1 MSKTNLHIQIAR
13 SSMLELS
20 SMSLVSSAAIL
31 STLKKHYARVG
42 VSTVNNLQDLKQLVG
57 KKPDLVFMGLKFIYQ
72 DDQKIWVSDYLK
84 AHGIAHTGSPRPAI
98 EFEQSKPLAKQCVL
112 NAGLASS
119 AFTVVEHGCFPESID
134 DLVFPLFVKPS
145 NLGGGSGV
153 DDKSIVH
160 TAADLRAK
168 LQTLF
173 DQYSSDVLIEEYL
186 PGREFSV
193 GVLNVG
199 TELLAMPI
207 EMKPSADANGNK
219 ILSLALKSGVL
230 ETPVT
235 DVTDKKLH
243 DQLSDFALSVFEVL
257 EARDYG
263 RIDIRLDAHGV
274 PHFLEANLIPGLI
287 KGSGNFTKAC
297 LINQGIDHQEMLLRI
312 VRLAEA
318 RIFAP
323 NLLKSSGTRAVV
335 AQW

>member
-1 MSKTNLHIQIAR
+1 MAKTNLHIQVAR
-13 SSMLELS
+13 SSRLELS
-20 SMSLVSSAAIL
+20 SMSLVSSAAIMR
-31 STLKKHYARVG
+31 TLRQSYARVE
-42 VSTVNNLQDLKQLVG
+42 VSTVNNLQDLKQLVA
-57 KKPDLVFMGLKFIYQ
+57 KRPDIVFMGLKFVYEG
-72 DDQKIWVSDYLK
+72 DQKIWVSDYLE

-98 EFEQSKPLAKQCVL
+98 EFEQSKPLAKQCVI

-119 AFTVVEHGCFPESID
+119 AFTVVEHGCFPGTID

-153 DDKSIVH
+153 DDKSIVY
-160 TAADLRAK
+160 TADDLQAKLRA
-168 LQTLF
+168 LF
-173 DQYSSDVLIEEYL
+173 AEYSSDVLIEEYL

-193 GVLNVG
+193 GVLNNG
-199 TELLAMPI
+199 DELLAMPI

-230 ETPVT
+230 ETPVSA
-235 DVTDKKLH
+235 VTDKTMHK
-243 DQLSDFALSVFEVL
+243 QLSDFALNVFEVL
-257 EARDYG
+257 GARDYG
-263 RIDIRLDAHGV
+263 RIDIRLDADGV

-297 LINQGIDHQEMLLRI
+297 LINQGIDHEEMLLRI
-312 VRLAEA
+312 VQLAEA

>member
-1 MSKTNLHIQIAR
+1 MAKTNLHIEIAR
-13 SSMLELS
+13 SSLLELS

-31 STLKKHYARVG
+31 STLRKHYVKVG
-42 VSTVNNLQDLKQLVG
+42 VSTVNNLQDLKELVG

-72 DDQKIWVSDYLK
+72 DDQKIWLSDYLK

-119 AFTVVEHGCFPESID
+119 AFTVVEYGCFPETVE
-134 DLVFPLFVKPS
+134 DLVFPLFVKPA

-160 TAADLRAK
+160 TPADLRAK
-168 LQTLF
+168 LKALF

-193 GVLNVG
+193 GVLNNG
-199 TELLAMPI
+199 NELLAMPI
-207 EMKPSADANGNK
+207 EMKPSADVNGNK
-219 ILSLALKSGVL
+219 ILSLALKSGAL

-235 DVTDKKLH
+235 AVDDRQLH

-257 EARDYG
+257 GARDYG

-297 LINQGIDHQEMLLRI
+297 LINQGIDHEEMLLRI

-323 NLLKSSGTRAVV
+323 NLLKSSGNRAVV